1 MCTESLSGCIQSPW
15 IQKGK
20 VSLNITSFTLMKHY
34 WSVEELETLAV
45 DTKPRTS
52 LWSAL
57 SREADE
63 KGSSW
68 QSALNGWDRATS
80 QLHWYWNCFQGNT
93 LRQITKQWEYWKE
106 TTLIKDS
113 IFFNLDH
120 SSESFTVSF
129 NEKERPIFLSAVTFF
144 LCSYKKNS
152 SLLCFVESE
161 QFLAWSAWLHWPNIH
176 SLCSCVYSHVHLAA
190 VYTAMYISQLC
201 TEPSPLT
208 PLCTWLAPSKK

>member
-1 MCTESLSGCIQSPW
+1 MCTESLSGCSQSPW

-57 SREADE
+57 SREVDE

-68 QSALNGWDRATS
+68 QSALNGWDWATC
-80 QLHWYWNCFQGNT
+80 QQHWYWNCFQGNT
-93 LRQITKQWEYWKE
+93 LRQITKQWEYWEE

-113 IFFNLDH
+113 IFFNLD
-120 SSESFTVSF
+120 SESFTVSF
-129 NEKERPIFLSAVTFF
+129 SEKERPILLSAVAFF
-144 LCSYKKNS
+144 
-152 SLLCFVESE
+152 SLLLQEEFQSTM
-161 QFLAWSAWLHWPNIH
+161 
-176 SLCSCVYSHVHLAA
+176 LCWVRTIPYPECLTALTKHPLTLQLCIQSCAPRSCV
-190 VYTAMYISQLC
+190 
-201 TEPSPLT
+201 
-208 PLCTWLAPSKK
+208 